1 MSLRT
6 VWVTGSSRGIGR
18 AIAEQFARKGF
29 RVVLH
34 CQERT
39 DLLKEVSEQLRSEN
53 CSVMCTCGDISSGR
67 DVERMYSE
75 IKQEFGPVD
84 ILVNNAVIALQEQ
97 LLTDCSEEQIDRI
110 LSVNCKGA
118 MLCSK
123 AVIPDMVSR
132 KRGSIVNVSSYL
144 GVTGCS
150 CEAPYSSSKAA
161 LIGLTKSMALELAAS
176 GIRVNAVAP
185 GFVDT
190 DMNREFTESEKQSIR
205 ADIPLERFGE
215 ARDIANAVCFL
226 ALDETAGFITGQILC
241 VDGGSSL

>member
-18 AIAEQFARKGF
+18 AIAEQFARNGF

-34 CQERT
+34 CLERT
-39 DLLKEVSEQLRSEN
+39 DLLNEVFEQLRSEN
-53 CSVMCTCGDISSGR
+53 CAVMCTCGDISSDR
-67 DVERMYSE
+67 DVKRMYAE
-75 IKQEFGPVD
+75 IKEAFGTVD
-84 ILVNNAVIALQEQ
+84 ILVNNAGIALQEQ
-97 LLTDCSEEQIDRI
+97 LLTDCSAEQIDRI

-123 AVIPDMVSR
+123 AVIPGMVSR
-132 KRGSIVNVSSYL
+132 KKGSIVNISSYL
-144 GVTGCS
+144 GITGCS
-150 CEAPYSSSKAA
+150 CESVYAASKAA
-161 LIGLTKSMALELAAS
+161 VIGLTKSLALELSPS

-190 DMNREFTESEKQSIR
+190 EMNREFTEKEKRDIR

-215 ARDIANAVCFL
+215 AGDIANAVYFL
-226 ALDETAGFITGQILC
+226 ALEETAGFVTGQVLC

>member
-1 MSLRT
+1 MSFRT

-18 AIAEQFARKGF
+18 AIAEQFARNGF

-34 CQERT
+34 CLERT
-39 DLLKEVSEQLRSEN
+39 DLLNEVLEQLRSEG
-53 CSVMCTCGDISSGR
+53 CSVMRVCGDVSSER

-75 IKQEFGPVD
+75 IKASFGTVD
-84 ILVNNAVIALQEQ
+84 ILVNNAGVALPEQ
-97 LLTDCSEEQIDRI
+97 LLTDCSAEQIDRI
-110 LSVNCKGA
+110 LAVNCKGA

-132 KRGSIVNVSSYL
+132 KKGSIVNISSYL
-144 GVTGCS
+144 GLTGCS
-150 CEAPYSSSKAA
+150 CEAPYSASKAA
-161 LIGLTKSMALELAAS
+161 LTGLTKSLAKELAPS

-190 DMNREFTESEKQSIR
+190 EMNREFTEEERRAIR
-205 ADIPLERFGE
+205 ADIPLERFGGAE
-215 ARDIANAVCFL
+215 DVANAVFFL
-226 ALDETAGFITGQILC
+226 ALEKTAGFITGQILS

>member
-18 AIAEQFARKGF
+18 AIAEQFARNGF

-34 CQERT
+34 CQERKE
-39 DLLKEVSEQLRSEN
+39 LLNEVFGQLKSEN
-53 CSVMCTCGDISSGR
+53 CSVMCTVGDISSER
-67 DVERMYSE
+67 DVARMFAE
-75 IKQEFGPVD
+75 IKESFGTVD
-84 ILVNNAVIALQEQ
+84 ILVNNAGIALKEQ
-97 LLTDCSEEQIDRI
+97 LLTDCTAEEIDRI

-123 AVIPDMVSR
+123 AVVPDMVSR
-132 KRGSIVNVSSYL
+132 KKGSIVNISSYL
-144 GVTGCS
+144 GITGCS
-150 CEAPYSSSKAA
+150 CEAPYSASKAA
-161 LIGLTKSMALELAAS
+161 LIGLTKSLAKELAPS

-190 DMNREFTESEKQSIR
+190 EMNREFTDEERLAIR
-205 ADIPLERFGE
+205 EDIPLERFGE
-215 ARDIANAVCFL
+215 AEDVANAVFFL
-226 ALDETAGFITGQILC
+226 ALEKTAGFITGQVIC

>member
-18 AIAEQFARKGF
+18 AVAEQFARNGF

-34 CQERT
+34 CLERT
-39 DLLKEVSEQLRSEN
+39 DLLTEVTVQLRSQN
-53 CSVMCTCGDISSGR
+53 RDVMYTCGDISSDS
-67 DVERMYSE
+67 DVKRMYSE
-75 IKQEFGPVD
+75 IKNEFGPVD
-84 ILVNNAVIALQEQ
+84 ILVNNAGIALPEQ
-97 LLTDCSEEQIDRI
+97 LLTDCSAEQIDRI

-132 KRGSIVNVSSYL
+132 KKGSIVNISSYL
-144 GVTGCS
+144 GITGCS
-150 CEAPYSSSKAA
+150 CEVPYSASKAA
-161 LIGLTKSMALELAAS
+161 LIGLTRSLALELAPS

-190 DMNREFTESEKQSIR
+190 EMNREFTENERQDIR
-205 ADIPLERFGE
+205 ANIPLERFGE
-215 ARDIANAVCFL
+215 TGDIANAVYFL
-226 ALDETAGFITGQILC
+226 ALEETAGFITGQILC